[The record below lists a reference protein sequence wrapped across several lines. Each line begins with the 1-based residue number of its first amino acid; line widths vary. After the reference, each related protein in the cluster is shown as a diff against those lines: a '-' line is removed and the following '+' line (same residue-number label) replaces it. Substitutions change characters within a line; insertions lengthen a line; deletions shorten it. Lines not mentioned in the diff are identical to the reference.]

1 MEEVV
6 TKEPAA
12 VLQVRVTCL
21 GSSSAGRDA
30 GGGWADGFAREPK
43 EKGEADSILSLLL
56 PLGFKEPI
64 SRHLTDSR
72 HTPKHTLT
80 L

>member
-43 EKGEADSILSLLL
+43 EKGEADSVLSIRKQ
-56 PLGFKEPI
+56 PFAI
-64 SRHLTDSR
+64 RSR
-72 HTPKHTLT
+72 
-80 L
+80 

>member
-12 VLQVRVTCL
+12 VLQVRVTRL
-21 GSSSAGRDA
+21 GSSTSAGRFA

-43 EKGEADSILSLLL
+43 EQGEADSVLSIGELTFFLIFLL
-56 PLGFKEPI
+56 
-64 SRHLTDSR
+64 
-72 HTPKHTLT
+72 
-80 L
+80 